1 MLNASPDTHK
11 ESWKAELLSL
21 IHHDLDLTLD
31 SAWELFATVWRA
43 TTDED
48 RAAFVDLRRDDSDL
62 IALRR
67 MFDASVAAAPAPAP
81 APEAPAKQRT
91 LAERERDIAK
101 VNPELAARIESGDIS
116 IENAEKDAAK
126 ELADR
131 AAAAVAA

>member
-1 MLNASPDTHK
+1 
-11 ESWKAELLSL
+11 
-21 IHHDLDLTLD
+21 
-31 SAWELFATVWRA
+31 
-43 TTDED
+43 
-48 RAAFVDLRRDDSDL
+48 
-62 IALRR
+62 

-81 APEAPAKQRT
+81 APEAPQAPQAPQAPAKQRT
-91 LAERERDIAK
+91 LAERKRDIAK